1 MNKAVEKFLSAK
13 DNEQR
18 RELLRSMNPKEVTEL
33 LDLIAEVDKLLEEV
47 YGYSIKKTRQY
58 VG

>member
-33 LDLIAEVDKLLEEV
+33 LDLRCP
-47 YGYSIKKTRQY
+47 Y
-58 VG
+58 